1 MKLLHNA
8 IMPISQ
14 RPETIF
20 VSGKGAYLFD
30 EHGKSFLDFV
40 QGWAVNTLGHCHPVL
55 IEAIGQQA
63 QQLINPSPSFYNQPM
78 VQLANKLVEKSVF
91 DQVFFA
97 NSGAEANEGAI
108 KLARKWG
115 QLDKNNAYKI
125 ICFDQGFHGRTLATM
140 SASGKAGWNK
150 LFNPKVDGFVKVPF
164 NNLQAVNQAIDQQTV
179 AIMLELIQGEAG
191 VIPVNSEFILGLQ
204 AIAKEKNLLLIVDEI
219 QTGIGRTGSL
229 FCYQHFDIEPDI
241 MTLGKGIGGGVPLA
255 ALMAKKSFCCFE
267 PGDQGGTYNGNPL
280 MTAAGLAVINEILKP
295 GFLKQVND
303 CSQYLQQRL
312 TEMSKQFQLGEIR
325 GRGLLLAL
333 ETGSLNAVSIANY
346 AFERQLLINAPRA
359 NCLRF
364 MPALTVLPE
373 EIDLMIEKLYDAI
386 AVLKEEI

>member
-1 MKLLHNA
+1 
-8 IMPISQ
+8 MPISQ